1 MEEKL
6 YQLIADRSPW
16 LLKNNI
22 VPKSIYKFLKK
33 FLRFDETVKVG
44 DHIQDMTGAEA
55 FNWLG
60 EEYTSNCEIE
70 GLENIPQD
78 GKALLVSNHPMGAAD
93 AIALYSQIYKARKDV
108 FFFANELFIYL
119 LGSFNNVMAPVV
131 WNDQK
136 EIHSATKL
144 TFIRLK
150 KFFEDNRIGI
160 IFPSGRLSK
169 LTLFGIW
176 DRPWEKTPVKL
187 AEKYNFPLIP
197 VFIEGRN
204 SWFFYFA
211 SKVNKQ
217 LRDVSQLNEL
227 LNKRNKK
234 IKIIIGTPVMRE
246 DLSKSNKK
254 ATLQLRYL
262 SESLRKFAPFKLNR
276 FIYFSNKKIKER
288 ENKAA

>member
-6 YQLIADRSPW
+6 HQLISSRSPW
-16 LLKNNI
+16 LLKDNPFSNL
-22 VPKSIYKFLKK
+22 IYKFLKN

-44 DHIQDMTGAEA
+44 NHIQDMSGAEA

-60 EEYTSNCEIE
+60 EEYTSNCVIE
-70 GLENIPQD
+70 GLENIPKN
-78 GKALLVSNHPMGAAD
+78 GKALLVSTHPMGAAD

-108 FFFANELFIYL
+108 CFFANELFIYL

-131 WNDQK
+131 WNDQR

-176 DRPWEKTPVKL
+176 DRSWEKTPVKL
-187 AEKYNFPLIP
+187 AEKYNMPLLP

-211 SKVNKQ
+211 SKVSKQ
-217 LRDVSQLNEL
+217 LRDVSQLKEL

-234 IKIIIGTPVMRE
+234 IKIVIGNPVMR
-246 DLSKSNKK
+246 DQLNKNNQK
-254 ATLQLRYL
+254 ATIQLRYI

-276 FIYFSNKKIKER
+276 LIYLSNSKMKEAKN
-288 ENKAA
+288 EAA

>member
-6 YQLIADRSPW
+6 HQLISSRSPW
-16 LLKNNI
+16 LLKDNPFSNL
-22 VPKSIYKFLKK
+22 IYKFLKN

-44 DHIQDMTGAEA
+44 NHIQDMSGAEA

-60 EEYTSNCEIE
+60 EEYTSNCVIE
-70 GLENIPQD
+70 GLENIPKN

-131 WNDQK
+131 WNDQR

-176 DRPWEKTPVKL
+176 DRSWEKTPVKL
-187 AEKYNFPLIP
+187 AEKYNMPLLP

-211 SKVNKQ
+211 SKVSKQ

-234 IKIIIGTPVMRE
+234 IKIVIGNPVMR
-246 DLSKSNKK
+246 DQLNKNNQK
-254 ATLQLRYL
+254 ATIQLRYI

-276 FIYFSNKKIKER
+276 LIYLSNSKMKEAKN
-288 ENKAA
+288 EAA

>member
-6 YQLIADRSPW
+6 HQLISSRSPW
-16 LLKNNI
+16 LLKDNPFSNL
-22 VPKSIYKFLKK
+22 IYKFLKN

-44 DHIQDMTGAEA
+44 NHIQDMSGAEA

-60 EEYTSNCEIE
+60 EEYTSNCVIE
-70 GLENIPQD
+70 GLENIPKN

-131 WNDQK
+131 WNDQR

-176 DRPWEKTPVKL
+176 DRSWEKTPVKL
-187 AEKYNFPLIP
+187 AEKYNMPLLP

-211 SKVNKQ
+211 SKVSKQ
-217 LRDVSQLNEL
+217 LRDVSQLKEL

-234 IKIIIGTPVMRE
+234 IKIVIGNPVMRE
-246 DLSKSNKK
+246 QLNKNNQK
-254 ATLQLRYL
+254 AIIQLRYI

-276 FIYFSNKKIKER
+276 LIYLSNSKMKEAKN
-288 ENKAA
+288 EAA

>member
-6 YQLIADRSPW
+6 HQLISSRSPW
-16 LLKNNI
+16 LLKDNPFSNL
-22 VPKSIYKFLKK
+22 IYKFLKN

-44 DHIQDMTGAEA
+44 NHIQDMSGAEA

-60 EEYTSNCEIE
+60 EEYTSNCVIE
-70 GLENIPQD
+70 GLENIPKN

-131 WNDQK
+131 WNDQR

-150 KFFEDNRIGI
+150 KFFEDNRIGF

-176 DRPWEKTPVKL
+176 DRSWEKTPVKL
-187 AEKYNFPLIP
+187 AEKYNMPLLP

-211 SKVNKQ
+211 SKVSKQ
-217 LRDVSQLNEL
+217 LRDVSQLKEL

-234 IKIIIGTPVMRE
+234 IKIVIGNPVMR
-246 DLSKSNKK
+246 DQLNKNNQK
-254 ATLQLRYL
+254 ATIQLRYI

-276 FIYFSNKKIKER
+276 LIYLSNSKMKEAKN
-288 ENKAA
+288 EAA